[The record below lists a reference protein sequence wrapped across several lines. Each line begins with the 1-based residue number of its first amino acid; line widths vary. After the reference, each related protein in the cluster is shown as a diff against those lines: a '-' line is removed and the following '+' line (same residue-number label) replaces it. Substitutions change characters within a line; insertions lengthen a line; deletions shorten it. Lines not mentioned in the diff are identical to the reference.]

1 MQASVA
7 ASPACP
13 FAGLALI
20 VLGVLQS
27 STWGWLKPHNSP
39 VTIAG
44 FSLTPFVIGAGALLI
59 GLLAS
64 WERHREAAG
73 QDALVPPRLL
83 RISPLRAGLSVLT
96 AQNLILLGLFFTIPL
111 YLQIVPGMNAFET
124 GLRLLPVSL
133 TMLLAALSGPPVGR
147 YASPRTIVRC
157 GLAVLVV
164 AAGWL
169 LLSIKPVI
177 DDLSFRL
184 AMARL
189 GLGMGLLASQLGN
202 VLRSSVGDADRS
214 QVGGLQNTAQQLG
227 SSLGTALIGS
237 ILVGALAASLAARD
251 PADRPAVRGPR
262 QPGRGRCWCRNM
274 IVTGQP
280 HPDRPMRCVF
290 PGYVEKRTA

>member
-1 MQASVA
+1 M
-7 ASPACP
+7 
-13 FAGLALI
+13 GLAEAAQFP
-20 VLGVLQS
+20 GD
-27 STWGWLKPHNSP
+27 
-39 VTIAG
+39 IAG

-189 GLGMGLLASQLGN
+189 GLGMGLLASSSATSCGRAWATPTG
-202 VLRSSVGDADRS
+202 VRWADCRTPPSSSGRRSA
-214 QVGGLQNTAQQLG
+214 
-227 SSLGTALIGS
+227 
-237 ILVGALAASLAARD
+237 
-251 PADRPAVRGPR
+251 PR
-262 QPGRGRCWCRNM
+262 
-274 IVTGQP
+274 
-280 HPDRPMRCVF
+280 
-290 PGYVEKRTA
+290 